1 VKPALV
7 TGASGFLGRNLVRL
21 LLASGRP
28 VVAVLREDSNDIGLS
43 GAMVE
48 RHDGST
54 DRLVEIVKAYKP
66 ETAFHLAALVAG
78 EKDEPPI
85 EPLIRSN
92 VLLGTQ
98 LAEACLQG
106 RCHKL
111 VAAGTYFERK
121 SGTEAYDPV
130 SLYAATKRAYRD
142 ILEYYARA
150 TPLRAAVVSLYD
162 VYGPN
167 DGRPKLLNLLA
178 QTAASG
184 ETLKMSPGEQ
194 RLDLVHVD
202 DAAAALLKAE
212 RALSEQTEPVLRE
225 WCAAS
230 GERVSLKRLVE
241 LFAESTGLA
250 PKIEFGGRPYRER
263 EVMNPYLGELVPGW
277 KPEIPLKEGLRRVY
291 GAAARA

>member
-1 VKPALV
+1 MKPALV
-7 TGASGFLGRNLVRL
+7 TGASGFLGRRLVRML
-21 LLASGRP
+21 LEAGRP
-28 VVAVLREDSNDIGLS
+28 VVAVLREDSNDVGLS

-54 DRLVEIVKAYKP
+54 DRMMEIVRAYKP

-78 EKDEPPI
+78 EKDEAPI
-85 EPLIRSN
+85 EPLIRAN

-98 LAEACLQG
+98 LAEACVAG

-111 VAAGTYFERK
+111 IAAGTYFERR
-121 SGTEAYDPV
+121 SGTAEYDPV

-142 ILEYYARA
+142 ILEYYVRA

-162 VYGPN
+162 VYGPE

-178 QTAASG
+178 KYAASG

-202 DAAAALLKAE
+202 DAAAALIRAE
-212 RALSEQTEPVLRE
+212 RALSDVSEPVLKE
-225 WCAAS
+225 WCAAT
-230 GERVSLKRLVE
+230 GERVSLKTLVG
-241 LFAESTGLA
+241 LFGEAAGKA
-250 PKIEFGGRPYRER
+250 PKVEFGGRPYRER
-263 EVMNPYLGELVPGW
+263 EVMNPYLGEPVPAW

-291 GAAARA
+291 GAAAKA